1 MELVNNPKFM
11 VSTDFGQ
18 TFDHTTVAVTERR
31 LVPVGEPY
39 QFVRGQHLPPRR
51 RIYET
56 RQNVEQHYDL
66 IRLDR
71 VPLRTPYTTIAQGI
85 VKLLKEMYRRH
96 VEELGSAAE
105 VAAIRHPR
113 DPSKPLRVGLAIDEG
128 GVGKAVKDILIRE
141 MIEGLEKDKP
151 KVHFLPTTV
160 HGGANTTHAGG
171 FYHVPKRDLISAGLV
186 AYQNG
191 KLRVGKLR
199 HRGVLEE
206 ELANYRLKQSISTG
220 HVAFEP
226 LREGQHDDLLFA
238 VCLGC
243 WAWEYGT
250 KRIKY
255 TSMPNAILTDI
266 PPDFVSQ
273 YG

>member
-1 MELVNNPKFM
+1 VDLKYMI
-11 VSTDFGQ
+11 SADFGQ
-18 TFDHTTVAVTERR
+18 INDYTAVAVIERR
-31 LVPVGEPY
+31 LVEVGEPY
-39 QFVRGQHLPPRR
+39 QFVGGEHLPPRR

-85 VKLLKEMYRRH
+85 VKLIKEMHRRH
-96 VEELGSAAE
+96 VEELRSGVE
-105 VAAIRHPR
+105 GVAVTHPR
-113 DPSKPLRVGLAIDEG
+113 DRSKPLRVELAIDEG
-128 GVGKAVKDILIRE
+128 GVGKAVRDILIKE

-151 KVHFLPTTV
+151 RVHFLPVTV
-160 HGGANTTHAGG
+160 HGGASTTHVGG

-191 KLRVGKLR
+191 RLRVGKLR

-206 ELANYRLKQSISTG
+206 ELANYRLKQNLATG
-220 HVAFEP
+220 NVAFEP

-250 KRIKY
+250 MRIKY
-255 TSMPNAILTDI
+255 TSTPNAILTDI
-266 PPDFVSQ
+266 RQ
-273 YG
+273 I

>member
-1 MELVNNPKFM
+1 MI
-11 VSTDFGQ
+11 SADFGQ
-18 TFDHTTVAVTERR
+18 INDYTAVAVIERR
-31 LVPVGEPY
+31 LVEVGEPY
-39 QFVRGQHLPPRR
+39 QHEAPNGRGGPLRPR
-51 RIYET
+51 EA

-85 VKLLKEMYRRH
+85 VKLIKEMHRRH
-96 VEELGSAAE
+96 AEENGVDLESAG
-105 VAAIRHPR
+105 IRHPR

-128 GVGKAVKDILIRE
+128 GVGKAVRDILIKE
-141 MIEGLEKDKP
+141 IMEGLEKDKP
-151 KVHFLPTTV
+151 KVHFLPVTV

-199 HRGVLEE
+199 FRGVLEE
-206 ELANYRLKQSISTG
+206 ELANYRLRQNLATG
-220 HVAFEP
+220 NVAFEP

-255 TSMPNAILTDI
+255 TSRPNAILTDI
-266 PPDFVSQ
+266 PPHLAAQ
-273 YG
+273 YGKEPKFA